1 MNALIESGRIADVIL
16 LILLIEAAVLVVIGM
31 SRRKAWPLTGLLLNL
46 AAGAALLLGLR
57 AVLVGADWRLAGFW
71 LGLAG
76 LAHLGDLL
84 QRLRSPSGAGG
95 TNN

>member
-1 MNALIESGRIADVIL
+1 
-16 LILLIEAAVLVVIGM
+16 
-31 SRRKAWPLTGLLLNL
+31 
-46 AAGAALLLGLR
+46 LLGLR